1 MIALITRIGGMG
13 ISSRKGK
20 ALNIETLRQF
30 LP

>member
-1 MIALITRIGGMG
+1 MVGLITQIGGMG

-20 ALNIETLRQF
+20 ALNNETLRQS